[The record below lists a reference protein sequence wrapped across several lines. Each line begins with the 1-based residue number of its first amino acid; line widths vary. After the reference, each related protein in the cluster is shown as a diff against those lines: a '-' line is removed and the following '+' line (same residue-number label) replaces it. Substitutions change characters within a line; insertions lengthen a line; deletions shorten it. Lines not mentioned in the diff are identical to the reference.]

1 MSLTRA
7 EAFKGQN
14 LSPRDDNA
22 RAALPLND
30 TGPVGWSVG
39 ESTSGSR
46 VISNSWSAT
55 ISGDSRDLDEAT
67 AAAVLRQLREWT
79 LNPKAIDVDKS
90 IKRNALININ
100 YGMCRESGELHLIT
114 NQRFAWGR
122 SCFQDS
128 RRALLRE

>member
-1 MSLTRA
+1 MAGRRA
-7 EAFKGQN
+7 VFGLK
-14 LSPRDDNA
+14 
-22 RAALPLND
+22 
-30 TGPVGWSVG
+30 
-39 ESTSGSR
+39 

-67 AAAVLRQLREWT
+67 AAAVLRQVREWT

-90 IKRNALININ
+90 IKGNALININ